1 MNRLDIIKQAAQKAK
16 AKKLNTTVEELQFQE
31 SIVKLDARKVA
42 LKEEMRL
49 HKKLTRSVQKAGHQ
63 TAGSLDCFKEENMYH
78 SEKDT
83 TRFLENSS
91 YMDAYN
97 ANRSADGDY

>member
-83 TRFLENSS
+83 ARFLENSS

>member
-1 MNRLDIIKQAAQKAK
+1 MNRLDIKM
-16 AKKLNTTVEELQFQE
+16 
-31 SIVKLDARKVA
+31 

-83 TRFLENSS
+83 ARFLENSS